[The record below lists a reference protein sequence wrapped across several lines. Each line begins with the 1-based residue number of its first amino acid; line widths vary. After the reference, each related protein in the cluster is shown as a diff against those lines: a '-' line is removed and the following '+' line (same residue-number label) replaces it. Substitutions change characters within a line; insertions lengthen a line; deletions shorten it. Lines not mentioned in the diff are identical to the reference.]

1 MRKPDNWFSI
11 VDKDGDKAVNTGE
24 LTAHLTK
31 IAFSE
36 TMNFFAELRKKDEE
50 FKQANPSYL
59 EEIKKIMKVLPISPP
74 TPNPIDG

>member
-1 MRKPDNWFSI
+1 LEILYPLLAKLKTEVRLREPDNWFSI

-36 TMNFFAELRKKDEE
+36 SMNFFAELKKKD
-50 FKQANPSYL
+50 
-59 EEIKKIMKVLPISPP
+59 
-74 TPNPIDG
+74 